1 MTGPRVAVT
10 GATGF
15 VGWHVI
21 QDLLQHGIEPI
32 AVVRTSSN
40 VSRLQENSIN
50 IRSAG
55 LDAVNELTTAFAGCD
70 AVFHLAGAVDFTG
83 DWSRFRATNV
93 GGTANVLAAARI
105 AGVRRVVHCST
116 IAAVGAT
123 RTPTRLDETAR
134 WNLHHLRVPY
144 ITTKHEAEGVAF
156 GAGDSRLDVVV
167 VNPGSVIGPDD
178 FSGSEFGTICR
189 RFWQHRLVIHF
200 GGGNCFVDV
209 RDVAAGIRLAYQHGR
224 PGERYILGGTNR
236 TMTSFFSELAQ
247 AAPKPIPRMRLP
259 SALGPP
265 LAWLERN
272 VSRKKR
278 PRAYLSEAQAKL
290 LPWFFYF
297 DSGKA
302 KRELGYSP
310 RPLAQSLTDAIA
322 FWEHRIAA

>member
-1 MTGPRVAVT
+1 MTTPRVAVT

-21 QDLLQHGIEPI
+21 QDMRQHGFEPI
-32 AVVRTSSN
+32 AVVRSSSN
-40 VSRLQENSIN
+40 ISRLQEHAIT
-50 IRSAG
+50 IRPAG
-55 LDAVNELTTAFAGCD
+55 LNAVNDLATAFAGCD
-70 AVFHLAGAVDFTG
+70 AVVHLAGAVDFAA
-83 DWSRFRATNV
+83 DWSRFREVNV
-93 GGTANVLAAARI
+93 GGTANVLAAARN

-116 IAAVGAT
+116 VAAVGAAL
-123 RTPTRLDETAR
+123 TPTKLDESAK

-144 ITTKHEAEGVAF
+144 ITTKHEAERVAF
-156 GAGDSRLDVVV
+156 SAGDARLDVVV

-178 FSGSEFGTICR
+178 FSDSEFGTICR
-189 RFWQHRLVIHF
+189 RFWQRRLVIHF

-209 RDVAAGIRLAYQHGR
+209 RDVATGIRLANQHGR

-236 TMTSFFSELAQ
+236 TMTSFFSALAQ
-247 AAPKPIPRMRLP
+247 VAPKPIPRMRLP
-259 SALGPP
+259 SKLGLP
-265 LAWLERN
+265 LSWVERTF
-272 VSRKKR
+272 SRKKR

-310 RPLAQSLTDAIA
+310 RPLAQSVADAFA